1 MTPFPTAKRR
11 VQIGGD
17 HVAPRWFAKVM
28 LVAAATTTVVSCASG
43 STTQSLPGPTV
54 SPSGAQG
61 QVPVVASNVTPQAL
75 VIGVAATSPPT
86 GAPAAASGPMT
97 IGPAGVD
104 TWNGWLPEGRTF
116 SPFDTVSQPVT
127 RLDPLLLRAV
137 QDATRAAAAQG
148 VNIALTSGWRSKGFQ
163 QRLFADAVRQ
173 YGSAELAQQFVA
185 SPEGSKHVIGE
196 AVDVTGAGASDWLI
210 RNGAQFGLCQIYA
223 NENWH
228 FELAV
233 DDNGRCPTLRANAA
247 G

>member
-1 MTPFPTAKRR
+1 
-11 VQIGGD
+11 VQIGDG
-17 HVAPRWFAKVM
+17 HVAPRWFAEVV
-28 LVAAATTTVVSCASG
+28 LIAAAATTVASCASG
-43 STTQSLPGPTV
+43 STTQSMPGPST
-54 SPSGAQG
+54 SSTGPHA
-61 QVPVVASNVTPQAL
+61 QVPVVASNVAPQGL
-75 VIGVAATSPPT
+75 VIGGAATAPPT
-86 GAPAAASGPMT
+86 GGASGPMT
-97 IGPAGVD
+97 IGSAGVD
-104 TWNGWLPEGRTF
+104 TWNGWLPEGKTF

-173 YGSAELAQQFVA
+173 YGSVDVAQQFVA
-185 SPEGSKHVIGE
+185 SPESSKHVLGE
-196 AVDVTGAGASDWLI
+196 AVDVTGPGVSDWLI

>member
-1 MTPFPTAKRR
+1 MQGTISTTTASPKARR
-11 VQIGGD
+11 TQQIGAQ
-17 HVAPRWFAKVM
+17 HVSRRSALAI
-28 LVAAATTTVVSCASG
+28 AATMVLLPLGCSPGT
-43 STTQSLPGPTV
+43 TTQTPRTSAAHV
-54 SPSGAQG
+54 EI
-61 QVPVVASNVTPQAL
+61 PVVGAGPSDQAL
-75 VIGVAATSPPT
+75 VIGPGLA
-86 GAPAAASGPMT
+86 AAASVPPGAATPT
-97 IGPAGVD
+97 IGTAGVD
-104 TWNGWLPEGRTF
+104 TWNGWLPDGRTF

-127 RLDPLLLRAV
+127 RLDPLLLKAV

-148 VNIALTSGWRSKGFQ
+148 VTIALSSGWRSRGFQ

-173 YGSAELAQQFVA
+173 YGSVELAQQFVA
-185 SPEGSKHVIGE
+185 SPDTSKHVIGG

-233 DDNGRCPTLRANAA
+233 DGEGRCPPLRPNAA

>member
-1 MTPFPTAKRR
+1 VA
-11 VQIGGD
+11 IGGD
-17 HVAPRWFAKVM
+17 HVAQRWFAE
-28 LVAAATTTVVSCASG
+28 VALFAATALTLVSCASG
-43 STTQSLPGPTV
+43 PTTQSFPAPNT
-54 SPSGAQG
+54 SSTGAQG

-75 VIGVAATSPPT
+75 VIGTAATLPPAGPPAGDA
-86 GAPAAASGPMT
+86 GALTVGS
-97 IGPAGVD
+97 AGVD

-137 QDATRAAAAQG
+137 QGATRAAAAQG
-148 VNIALTSGWRSKGFQ
+148 VNITLTSGWRSKGFQ

-173 YGSAELAQQFVA
+173 YGSVDVAQQFVA
-185 SPEGSKHVIGE
+185 SPDASKHVLGE
-196 AVDVTGAGASDWLI
+196 AVDVTGVGASDWLI

-228 FELAV
+228 FEIAV
-233 DDNGRCPTLRANAA
+233 DDNGRCPALRPNAA

>member
-1 MTPFPTAKRR
+1 
-11 VQIGGD
+11 VQIGGG
-17 HVAPRWFAKVM
+17 HVAPRWFAEVV

-43 STTQSLPGPTV
+43 QTTQSMPGPST
-54 SPSGAQG
+54 SSTGPHG
-61 QVPVVASNVTPQAL
+61 QVPVVASNVAPQAL
-75 VIGVAATSPPT
+75 VIGGAAT
-86 GAPAAASGPMT
+86 APATGGASGPMT
-97 IGPAGVD
+97 IGSAGVD
-104 TWNGWLPEGRTF
+104 TWNGWLPEGKTF

-173 YGSAELAQQFVA
+173 YGSVDVAQQFVA
-185 SPEGSKHVIGE
+185 SPESSKHVLGE
-196 AVDVTGAGASDWLI
+196 AVDVTGPGVSDWLI